1 MYNFAP
7 PNCLRRLWKAP
18 KQFKTFVFMLIFGQN
33 SNPTNFDRLLKKFH
47 KRTDATIHTNEI
59 AQRRQITNDVHAL

>member
-1 MYNFAP
+1 MVSNYPDIRKKWYNF
-7 PNCLRRLWKAP
+7 
-18 KQFKTFVFMLIFGQN
+18 FDQN
-33 SNPTNFDRLLKKFH
+33 SDPTNFDRLWKKFH

>member
-1 MYNFAP
+1 MIWYP
-7 PNCLRRLWKAP
+7 TIWISEKSGI
-18 KQFKTFVFMLIFGQN
+18 TFVFKLIFGQN
-33 SNPTNFDRLLKKFH
+33 SDPTNFDRLLKKFH